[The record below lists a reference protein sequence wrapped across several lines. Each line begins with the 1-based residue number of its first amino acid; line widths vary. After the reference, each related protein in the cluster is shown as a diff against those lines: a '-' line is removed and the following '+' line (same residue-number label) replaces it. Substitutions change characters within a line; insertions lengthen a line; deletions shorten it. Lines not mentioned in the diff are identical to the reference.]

1 MTFQMLPWAL
11 GSFRYAYI
19 KGFDGAVGDRYDR
32 SFDFEIKSSSASTL
46 VKDAAGVEKGS
57 GVPHTQKVGS
67 ITSDA
72 LSGTM
77 DLTDLAFADNK
88 LSFKFDSGQYGVLD
102 LNVTVDGNSF
112 NGAISVP
119 GIGEMPVTGSKKMG
133 DM

>member
-1 MTFQMLPWAL
+1 MRPNAFFTLLLSVLLLA
-11 GSFRYAYI
+11 GC
-19 KGFDGAVGDRYDR
+19 
-32 SFDFEIKSSSASTL
+32 AST
-46 VKDAAGVEKGS
+46 KKAAEHPLSGMWDYAVDTPEGVYNGVISITEAEGS
-57 GVPHTQKVGS
+57 LVGS

-77 DLTDLAFADNK
+77 DLTDLAFADNT

-112 NGAISVP
+112 NGSISVP

>member
-1 MTFQMLPWAL
+1 MRPNTVFTLLLSVLLLA
-11 GSFRYAYI
+11 GC
-19 KGFDGAVGDRYDR
+19 
-32 SFDFEIKSSSASTL
+32 AST
-46 VKDAAGVEKGS
+46 KKAAEHPLSGMWDYAVDTPEGVYNGVISITEAEGS
-57 GVPHTQKVGS
+57 LVGS

-119 GIGEMPVTGSKKMG
+119 GVGEMPVSGSRKMG

>member
-1 MTFQMLPWAL
+1 MRPNTFFTLLLSVLLLA
-11 GSFRYAYI
+11 GC
-19 KGFDGAVGDRYDR
+19 
-32 SFDFEIKSSSASTL
+32 AST
-46 VKDAAGVEKGS
+46 KKAAEHPLSGMWDYAVDTPEGVYNGVISITEAEGS
-57 GVPHTQKVGS
+57 LVGS

-77 DLTDLAFADNK
+77 DLTDLIFADNK

-102 LNVTVDGNSF
+102 LNVTVDGDSF

>member
-1 MTFQMLPWAL
+1 MRPNTFFTLLLSVLLFA
-11 GSFRYAYI
+11 GC
-19 KGFDGAVGDRYDR
+19 
-32 SFDFEIKSSSASTL
+32 AST
-46 VKDAAGVEKGS
+46 KKAAEHPLSGMWDYAVDTPEGVYNGVISITEAEGS
-57 GVPHTQKVGS
+57 LVGS

-119 GIGEMPVTGSKKMG
+119 GIGEMPVSGSKKMG